1 MVLFVASENS
11 LKTANTLEV
20 MHTLI
25 MTLNMSE
32 FSEIVSVLSRLCQHQ
47 LELLQVVDKQ
57 RNIVGNITP
66 ESIYICQALAQKT
79 EKTRGNA
86 SIGSLEVEHQIF
98 VERQLLKPQWLLV
111 RAIVRKATTSKYTHF
126 IELYEG
132 DLDFYRKS
140 NRVMQT
146 KKPKYHIIMT
156 EMLNDVLIIGQ
167 LEVGKLEYRPTYFNL
182 VEYSR
187 QLPEQIQMNLGYR
200 RLIFF
205 TSQYKFV
212 TCCIDEKLLTH
223 IWTNLFS
230 IYIKSFFDDSTFKLN
245 LLSQYRQT
253 VFEIKDWQICIFQ
266 KNIVDILKSFYRASN
281 GVNIL
286 NARLKMAI
294 LKDCG
299 DIYKVKILNYKVCF
313 FCNKYCWMVL

>member
-1 MVLFVASENS
+1 MVLFVAFETS
-11 LKTANTLEV
+11 LKTANTFEV
-20 MHTLI
+20 MHTFV

-32 FSEIVSVLSRLCQHQ
+32 FSDIVSVLSGLCQHQ
-47 LELLQVVDKQ
+47 LELLLVVDKQ

-66 ESIYICQALAQKT
+66 ESIYICEGLAQKT

-86 SIGSLEVEHQIF
+86 SIASLEVGHQIF

-111 RAIVRKATTSKYTHF
+111 RAIVRKATTGKYTHF
-126 IELYEG
+126 IEVYEG

-156 EMLNDVLIIGQ
+156 EMLNDVLIISQ

-182 VEYSR
+182 LEYSR
-187 QLPEQIQMNLGYR
+187 QSPEQIQMNLGYW

-212 TCCIDEKLLTH
+212 TCCMDEKLAH
-223 IWTNLFS
+223 ILNNLFS
-230 IYIKSFFDDSTFKLN
+230 NYIKYFSDDSTF
-245 LLSQYRQT
+245 QVEFT
-253 VFEIKDWQICIFQ
+253 
-266 KNIVDILKSFYRASN
+266 
-281 GVNIL
+281 
-286 NARLKMAI
+286 
-294 LKDCG
+294 
-299 DIYKVKILNYKVCF
+299 
-313 FCNKYCWMVL
+313 